1 MFIHLEWYEMHP
13 CHMLFIEY
21 LVQVVRKIKDWPQ
34 NLISVQVGMLCFML
48 NKNQKFLWL
57 NVHLSKC
64 WMFWGFFPDI
74 PKIQSIA
81 CTRLCAQSKA
91 IWGGEKDSCIP
102 DREPSVPQQP
112 KPEGHVWGETDLL
125 QLLAAPSVCQQ
136 ICYRY
141 KQVKI

>member
-1 MFIHLEWYEMHP
+1 MHQ

-48 NKNQKFLWL
+48 KKSEIFVIKRTFIKML
-57 NVHLSKC
+57 NVLV
-64 WMFWGFFPDI
+64 FFSDV

-112 KPEGHVWGETDLL
+112 KPEGRV
-125 QLLAAPSVCQQ
+125 
-136 ICYRY
+136 
-141 KQVKI
+141 